1 MTRVLVTGAAGFI
14 GSHLVEALLA
24 RGDAVCGVDNF
35 DPLYPRAAKEAN
47 LAAARRHAG
56 FEFHEQDVLDAGS
69 LAERLDPGTVV
80 VHLAAR
86 AGVRP
91 SIADPAGYARTNVEG
106 TAAVLAAMRRAGATR
121 LVFGSSSSVYGDD
134 TPAPFAEAAAAIHPI
149 SPYGATKRA
158 GEMLIGSL
166 VPVEGLRAVSLRFFT
181 VYGPRQRPDLA
192 IHAFARRMARGEVIS
207 LFGDGTSARD
217 YTYCDDIVRGIIAAM
232 DLTGRTAPGHE
243 IVNLGGRRAVAL
255 DEMAEAVAR
264 ATGLELRVERA
275 PAQPGDVRLTSA
287 DTARAE
293 RVLGWRPEV
302 GFEEGLR
309 RFAAWF
315 REQPCT

>member
-24 RGDAVCGVDNF
+24 RGDAVTGVDNF
-35 DPLYPRAAKEAN
+35 DPFYARAVKEAN
-47 LAAARRHAG
+47 LAAARRHPG
-56 FEFHEQDVLDAGS
+56 FAFHELDVVDPGA
-69 LAERLDPGTVV
+69 LAPLLDPGTAV

-91 SIADPAGYARTNVEG
+91 SLADPAAYARTNVEG
-106 TAAVLAAMRRAGATR
+106 TAAVLLAMRRAGATR

-134 TPAPFAEAAAAIHPI
+134 TPAPFTEDAPAVRPL

-158 GEMLIGSL
+158 GELL
-166 VPVEGLRAVSLRFFT
+166 VGALAPVDGLRAASLRFFT

-192 IHAFARRMARGEVIS
+192 IHAFARRMARGEPVT

-217 YTYCDDIVRGIIAAM
+217 YTYCDDVVRGVVAAV
-232 DLTGRTAPGHE
+232 DWTAGAAPGHE
-243 IVNLGGRRAVAL
+243 IVNLGGRRAVPLAG
-255 DEMAEAVAR
+255 MVTAVAQ
-264 ATGLELRVERA
+264 ATGFTPRLEWA
-275 PAQPGDVRLTSA
+275 PPQPGDVRLTAA
-287 DTARAE
+287 DTGRAE
-293 RVLGWRPEV
+293 RLLGWRPEV

-315 REQPCT
+315 REQP

>member
-24 RGDAVCGVDNF
+24 RGDDVTGVDSF
-35 DPLYPRAAKEAN
+35 DPFYPRAVKEAN
-47 LAAARRHAG
+47 LAGARRHAG
-56 FEFHEQDVLDAGS
+56 FTFAELDVLDHGALAG
-69 LAERLDPGTVV
+69 LLDPGTVV

-91 SIADPAGYARTNVEG
+91 SLADPAAYARANVEG
-106 TAAVLAAMRRAGATR
+106 TAAVLLAMRRAGATR

-134 TPAPFAEAAAAIHPI
+134 TPAPYAEDAPAVRPL
-149 SPYGATKRA
+149 SPYGVTKRA
-158 GEMLIGSL
+158 GELL
-166 VPVEGLRAVSLRFFT
+166 VGALAPVDGLRAMSLRFFT

-192 IHAFARRMARGEVIS
+192 IHAFARRMARGEPVT

-217 YTYCDDIVRGIIAAM
+217 YTYCDDVVRGIAAAV
-232 DLTGRTAPGHE
+232 DWTGGAGPAHE
-243 IVNLGGRRAVAL
+243 VVNLGGRRAVPLA
-255 DEMAEAVAR
+255 EMVAAVAR
-264 ATGLELRVERA
+264 ATGGTPRLEWG
-275 PAQPGDVRLTSA
+275 PPQPGDVRLTVA

-293 RVLGWRPEV
+293 RLLGWRPEV

-309 RFAAWF
+309 RFADWF